1 MKTLLRIVIII
12 SILLAVWFY
21 MSITDTS
28 ENSDALVDD
37 GTNSAKVDEGLSEEA
52 DEDTSISM
60 PEEGLGSMIGSSAKD
75 LVKKYGEPA
84 RKDPSNYEYEWWIY
98 NQDSSKYFQVGVL
111 DDKVVTIFAIGQD
124 VNIAPYKIGEEI
136 GNIYEKTPIETNIS
150 LNYEDSSYRFE
161 LSEDEI
167 NNRPLVKMGDYYVQ
181 LYFDKFTGTLSSVRY
196 MDART
201 LLQIRPYELVYRGEL
216 LEADLVVKENEAV
229 EDGNERQILDITNV
243 IRSRFNLGKVQ
254 WDEDTATVA
263 LGHSVD
269 MYDTKNF
276 SHTSDKYGDLE
287 ERLKTGDVFY
297 QLAGENIAAGYT
309 DAAAVM
315 EGWLNSKGHRE
326 CLLNES
332 FTHLGVGVYNKYYT
346 QNFIEKW

>member
-1 MKTLLRIVIII
+1 MVII
-12 SILLAVWFY
+12 SILLAFWFY
-21 MSITDTS
+21 LSITETRDS
-28 ENSDALVDD
+28 SDALVDE
-37 GTNSAKVDEGLSEEA
+37 GENSAKVDEGLTEEA
-52 DEDTSISM
+52 AEDSSITM
-60 PEEGLGSMIGSSAKD
+60 PKEGLGSMIGSTAKE
-75 LVKKYGEPA
+75 LVKKYGEPT

-98 NQDSSKYFQVGVL
+98 NKDSSKYFQVGVL

-124 VNIAPYKIGEEI
+124 VDISPYKIGEEV
-136 GNIYEKTPIETNIS
+136 GDIYEKTPIETNIS
-150 LNYEDSSYRFE
+150 LKYEDSSYRFE

-216 LEADLVVKENEAV
+216 LEGASEVKENEAV

-243 IRSRFNLGKVQ
+243 IRSRFKLASVK
-254 WDEDTATVA
+254 WDEETANVA

-269 MYDTKNF
+269 MYDTKDF
-276 SHTSDKYGDLE
+276 SHTSAKTGDLE
-287 ERLKTGDVFY
+287 ARLKAGDVFY

-326 CLLNES
+326 CLLNEK